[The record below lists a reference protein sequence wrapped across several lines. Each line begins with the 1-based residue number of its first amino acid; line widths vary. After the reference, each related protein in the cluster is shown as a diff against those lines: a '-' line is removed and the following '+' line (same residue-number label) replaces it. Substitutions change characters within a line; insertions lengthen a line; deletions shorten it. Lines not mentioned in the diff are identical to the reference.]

1 MKRGLFF
8 WFTMMTIALCAQKA
22 SNPSKC
28 DVIRQLL
35 AAAGSGKLGAEAR
48 ESIPNDDLET
58 WRAATTVPG
67 ASRCVI
73 QDAVTTKAYTAEY
86 GVVFSAKEDA
96 ALTQQFHNLTNEFR
110 NCFKSGF
117 KENPIGASDGL
128 FRGLQFEGVGAFAN
142 VNVNFFHIYNPSD
155 KRQYV
160 SMTIIYDPD

>member
-1 MKRGLFF
+1 MKQVLVF
-8 WFTMMTIALCAQKA
+8 WFIVMTLSLYAQKA
-22 SNPSKC
+22 GNPSKC

-35 AAAGSGKLGAEAR
+35 AEAGNGKLGAEAR
-48 ESIPNDDLET
+48 ESIPSDDLET
-58 WRAATTVPG
+58 WRASTIVPG
-67 ASRCVI
+67 SSRCVI

-96 ALTQQFHNLTNEFR
+96 ALTQQFNNLTNEFR

-117 KENPIGASDGL
+117 KDNAISASDGL